1 MADATPRSAQADA
14 TTFDYADFKDRLKE
28 LAAVLERMVAA
39 ESADALKAGCDE
51 ARKLLA
57 EADAAVEDLSRRTDA
72 MKAAALAGRSHL
84 EERIRAQPLFA
95 VGIAAAAGF
104 LLASLLQRGRS

>member
-1 MADATPRSAQADA
+1 MADGTHKSAYADR
-14 TTFDYADFKDRLKE
+14 TFDYAEFKDRLKD

-39 ESADALKAGCDE
+39 ESADALKTGCDE

-57 EADAAVEDLSRRTDA
+57 DADAAIEDFSRKTDDV
-72 MKAAALAGRSHL
+72 KAAALAGRSHL
-84 EERIRAQPLFA
+84 EERIREQPLFA

-104 LLASLLQRGRS
+104 LLASLLQRGKS